1 MVYLASER
9 DNSVKGVNYNTILMV
24 NPNAEG
30 DDLIAL
36 MEWNLTDSLPQVS
49 ANMGIESVEWISSV
63 NVNGKLFD
71 QNTNAVFDI
80 AIILKQQQTEYFS

>member
-1 MVYLASER
+1 M
-9 DNSVKGVNYNTILMV
+9 DVNYNTILMV

-49 ANMGIESVEWISSV
+49 ANMGIESV
-63 NVNGKLFD
+63 NGFP
-71 QNTNAVFDI
+71 V
-80 AIILKQQQTEYFS
+80 